1 MFRDRTK
8 AMLDHRGPGPGPG
21 PVLTLLGSQTIGDI
35 THDPNSKPME
45 SSTTLTQPLNHT
57 SSRKSSSALFGR
69 VEDGAGKYP
78 IIALRRTTELSF
90 FRSDTKARRARD
102 MNRGS
107 FVDTAFSMCLICCL
121 ISTFE

>member
-8 AMLDHRGPGPGPG
+8 AMLDWRGAGPG
-21 PVLTLLGSQTIGDI
+21 PVLTTLGSQPIGDI
-35 THDPNSKPME
+35 T
-45 SSTTLTQPLNHT
+45 PLNHT
-57 SSRKSSSALFGR
+57 SSRKSSRGLFGR

-90 FRSDTKARRARD
+90 FLSDTKARRARD

-121 ISTFE
+121 ISAFK